1 MPVIVVWEENV
12 LFNDYIAKT
21 QSETEKDVNKTLYL
35 CIFVLA
41 KGLIVDV
48 KPLQLKHLWQIFFN
62 VALLWTVH
70 RVFAG
75 KHVFKKSEKNVFN
88 ILTIDCMCFHLLL

>member
-48 KPLQLKHLWQIFFN
+48 KPLQLKHLWQIFLMLRYYGQFIEFLQEN
-62 VALLWTVH
+62 MFL
-70 RVFAG
+70 
-75 KHVFKKSEKNVFN
+75 KKVKKMFS
-88 ILTIDCMCFHLLL
+88 IY